1 MSTDLSVKTAWV
13 FDLDGTLTIAV
24 HDFDHMR
31 KALGMDENADILQVL
46 ASKKGQ
52 EKIDLTQKLDVLE
65 EFYAK
70 KALPAAGVVRLISTL
85 AKKQCQL
92 AIFTRNTKEMA
103 ILSLKAI
110 GVYQYFDDNYI
121 IGRDDAPHKPNPCAL
136 FGLLKQWNI
145 SKDEAVMVG
154 DFKFD
159 LETARAAQITSV
171 HIPVDQQ
178 RWPLL
183 TDHCYDSLD
192 ELRIA
197 CIIHHNS

>member
-1 MSTDLSVKTAWV
+1 MSINLSAKTAWV
-13 FDLDGTLTIAV
+13 FDLDGTLTISV

-31 KALGMDENADILQVL
+31 KELGMSKNADILQVL

-52 EKIDLTQKLDVLE
+52 TKIDLTEKLDALE

-70 KALPAAGVVRLISTL
+70 KAAPATGVVRLISTL
-85 AKKQCQL
+85 AQKKCQL
-92 AIFTRNTKEMA
+92 AVFTRNTKEMA
-103 ILSLKAI
+103 VLSLKAI

-121 IGRDDAPHKPNPCAL
+121 IGRDDAPHKPDPSAL
-136 FGLLKQWNI
+136 FYLLKQWNVE
-145 SKDEAVMVG
+145 KTEAVMVG

-178 RWPLL
+178 RWPQL
-183 TDHCYDSLD
+183 TDHCYGSLD
-192 ELRIA
+192 ELCA
-197 CIIHHNS
+197 ALLYKPE

>member
-1 MSTDLSVKTAWV
+1 MSIDLSAKTAWI
-13 FDLDGTLTIAV
+13 FDLDGTLTISV

-31 KALGMDENADILQVL
+31 KELGMNDNADILQVL

-52 EKIDLTQKLDVLE
+52 EKLDLTEKLDALE
-65 EFYAK
+65 EYYAK
-70 KALPAAGVVRLISTL
+70 KAAPAAGVANLISML
-85 AKKQCQL
+85 SAKKCQL

-110 GVYQYFDDNYI
+110 GVYQYFDDIHI
-121 IGRDDAPHKPNPCAL
+121 IGRDDAPHKPDPSAL
-136 FGLLKQWNI
+136 FYLLKQWNVTNT
-145 SKDEAVMVG
+145 EAVMVG

-159 LETARAAQITSV
+159 LETARAADITSV

-192 ELRIA
+192 ELCAALLYR
-197 CIIHHNS
+197 